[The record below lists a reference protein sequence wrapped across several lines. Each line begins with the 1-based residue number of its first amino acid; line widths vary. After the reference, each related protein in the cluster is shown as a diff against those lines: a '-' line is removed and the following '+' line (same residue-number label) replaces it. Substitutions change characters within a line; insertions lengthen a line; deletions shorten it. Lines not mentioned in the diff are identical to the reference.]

1 VRIVRLSVHNFKRVV
16 AVDIDSDGKSMVI
29 GGMNG
34 SGKSS
39 VIDAIVATLAGK
51 RKMCSR
57 PVHDGASKAETLM
70 EFEGGLKVRHVINAS
85 GSSTLLVTDGDG
97 HVLPKPASVLATL
110 TGGMA
115 FDISEFVAAP
125 AATQAEML
133 RQLVGLDFSEFDK
146 REEEL
151 FGQRRD
157 AKRVLAET
165 QARFDGAQHF
175 QNAPNAEVSTSAL
188 AEELEKIRKN
198 NDTVKAAEA
207 TAEKW
212 ELALTKSDEDIKEL
226 DRQLSEIKSRRAQ
239 LSTTLEASRKALE
252 SQHMLDAEPVMA
264 QLRSADETNK
274 QVRAN
279 AEHRRL
285 YIKLTE
291 QGQVV
296 DGMEVEIAKVR
307 DDRDAKLKA
316 AKMPLPNLAFGDD
329 GVIYNGVPFDQC
341 GEAERYTIAAAMG
354 LYMIP
359 RDGIRVL
366 VARNGGAMDVN
377 TLATLRQMADTDDA
391 QLLIEVPRIE
401 GADVVIEDGSTKEA
415 LC

>member
-1 VRIVRLSVHNFKRVV
+1 MMRIVRLSVHNFKRVV

-57 PVHDGASKAETLM
+57 PVHDGANKAETIM

-151 FGQRRD
+151 FGRRRD
-157 AKRVLAET
+157 AKRILAEKE
-165 QARFDGAQHF
+165 AALAS
-175 QNAPNAEVSTSAL
+175 APNFNDAPETETSTADIAKQLEQAGRVNAEIQRADDAIKTDRSRHDTAGERIAGLKTQL
-188 AEELEKIRKN
+188 AE
-198 NDTVKAAEA
+198 
-207 TAEKW
+207 W
-212 ELALTKSDEDIKEL
+212 ELTQKSVADSIAAREK
-226 DRQLSEIKSRRAQ
+226 QRA
-239 LSTTLEASRKALE
+239 EMA
-252 SQHMLDAEPVMA
+252 PVDTDPIMA
-264 QLRSADETNK
+264 QLRQADQINQK
-274 QVRAN
+274 VRAN
-279 AEHRRL
+279 ANRKTMESEIASQRGAVDDL
-285 YIKLTE
+285 E
-291 QGQVV
+291 GQ
-296 DGMEVEIAKVR
+296 IAKVR
-307 DDRDAKLKA
+307 VDRDAALKA
-316 AKMPLPNLAFGDD
+316 ANMPLPNLAFGDD

-341 GEAERYTIAAAMG
+341 GEAERYTVAAAMG
-354 LYMIP
+354 LHMIP

-377 TLATLRQMADTDDA
+377 TLAALRQMADTDDA
-391 QLLIEVPRIE
+391 QLLIEVPRVE
-401 GADVVIEDGSTKEA
+401 GADVVIEDGATKQ
-415 LC
+415 